1 MLIIGCGNRDR
12 GDDAAG
18 LLVAERLREIGIP
31 ATICSGEASDLIELW
46 RGLDDVIVID
56 AVLTYVEPGTIQCFE
71 SERIPDCGKLSSSTH
86 GMGLAEAV
94 QLARNLACL
103 PVHLRVYGIEGR
115 RFEIGAE
122 LSEGVRKSVED
133 LARRISAQIN
143 SGDGVPN
150 REPETV
156 SPP

>member
-46 RGLDDVIVID
+46 RGREDVIVID
-56 AVLTYVEPGTIQCFE
+56 SVLTHAEPGTIHRFE
-71 SERIPDCGKLSSSTH
+71 NDRIPDCGKVSSSTH
-86 GMGLAEAV
+86 GLGLAEAV
-94 QLARNLACL
+94 QLARSLACL
-103 PVHLRVYGIEGR
+103 PRHLLVYGIEGR

-122 LSEGVRKSVED
+122 VSGEVRKSLEE
-133 LARRISAQIN
+133 LARRISAEVN
-143 SGDGVPN
+143 
-150 REPETV
+150 PETV
-156 SPP
+156 RA